1 MIGRRRTGVLHTC
14 RFSGKKQPVKSEI
27 GPAETQPNERRW
39 LTRRSSLIFF
49 QEFNHEPEPLSLQS
63 LGRSC
68 DDRVNCSGRGYRCG
82 RYMRKDT
89 RLAIAQNL
97 VRIYREVLEQP
108 VPDHLLELVARLEAG
123 QDRQR

>member
-1 MIGRRRTGVLHTC
+1 M
-14 RFSGKKQPVKSEI
+14 
-27 GPAETQPNERRW
+27 
-39 LTRRSSLIFF
+39 
-49 QEFNHEPEPLSLQS
+49 
-63 LGRSC
+63 
-68 DDRVNCSGRGYRCG
+68 
-82 RYMRKDT
+82 